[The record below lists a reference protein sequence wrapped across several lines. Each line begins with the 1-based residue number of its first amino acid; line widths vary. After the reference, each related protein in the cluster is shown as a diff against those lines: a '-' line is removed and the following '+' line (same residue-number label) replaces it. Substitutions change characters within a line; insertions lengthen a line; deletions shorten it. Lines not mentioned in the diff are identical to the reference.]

1 MNLKPAALLCCL
13 LSPSAFGGETAK
25 DFLGDFVIGAYQ
37 LIGKAP
43 DSTSTYQ
50 GALQIYSE
58 NHQLKIK
65 REIDGAVIFGEA
77 AIEEAAHGEAT
88 VLRMRFKENN
98 VAYESTCL
106 VQSDLDN
113 YARISCHL
121 YQANNESKS
130 SGLEA
135 LFIDHHKL

>member
-25 DFLGDFVIGAYQ
+25 DFLGDFIIGAYQ

-65 REIDGAVIFGEA
+65 REIGGAVIFGEA
-77 AIEEAAHGEAT
+77 AIEDAAHGEAT
-88 VLRMRFKENN
+88 VLRMRFQENSI
-98 VAYESTCL
+98 AYESTCL

-121 YQANNESKS
+121 YQANKGSKTP
-130 SGLEA
+130 GLEA
-135 LFIDHHKL
+135 LFIDHSKI